1 MPQVER
7 FSLHDTDDLKEALIA
22 LELALLSG
30 ATQVTF
36 LGQTIIN
43 VNPSQLRKTI
53 DELTKVLKDRDAL
66 PDAKEIKRTKQIRIQ
81 TDSSGF

>member
-1 MPQVER
+1 MPTVRR
-7 FSLHDTDDLKEALIA
+7 FSLHCTEDLKQALID

-36 LGQTIIN
+36 LGQTVIN
-43 VNPSQLRKTI
+43 MPVTQIRQTI
-53 DELTKVLKDRDAL
+53 DELTNALCERDAL
-66 PDAKEIKRTKQIRIQ
+66 PDAKQIKRTKQVRIQ